1 VPVTSQGKNGPAN
14 AFEIN
19 IMRTVVGQRREL
31 GIEVE
36 GAQRAEKRD
45 LMLDRRKLKR
55 TKE

>member
-1 VPVTSQGKNGPAN
+1 VPVTSQGKNRPAN